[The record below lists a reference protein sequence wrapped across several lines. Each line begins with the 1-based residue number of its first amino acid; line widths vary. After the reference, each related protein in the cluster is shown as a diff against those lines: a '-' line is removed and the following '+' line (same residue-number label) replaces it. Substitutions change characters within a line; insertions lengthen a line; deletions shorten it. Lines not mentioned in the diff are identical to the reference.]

1 LGRFPALIIGLQPV
15 STTVGPQQNKEPPM
29 SAVDERVRSVVEPV
43 VRAAGLDLEDVLLSA
58 AGRRRVLRVVVDGD
72 NGAPMDVVAEVAR
85 AVSDVLDSS
94 DVMGGQPY
102 VLEVSSPG
110 VDRPL
115 TAPRHWR
122 RSVRR
127 LVKVDLI
134 GGGELIGRVESA
146 DDEGAD
152 LLVDQDSR
160 RVHYSDVS
168 RARVQIEFSRSDGP
182 DVADVDD
189 VDDEDE
195 EA

>member
-1 LGRFPALIIGLQPV
+1 
-15 STTVGPQQNKEPPM
+15 M

-43 VRAAGLDLEDVLLSA
+43 VRAAGLDLEDVVLSA
-58 AGRRRVLRVVVDGD
+58 AGRRRMLRVVVDGD
-72 NGAPMDVVAEVAR
+72 QGAPMDVVAEVAR
-85 AVSDVLDSS
+85 SVSDALDSS

-127 LVKVDLI
+127 LVKVDLS
-134 GGGELIGRVESA
+134 GGGELTGRVESA

-152 LLVDQDSR
+152 LLVDGDSR

-168 RARVQIEFSRSDGP
+168 RAKVQIEFSRAAGS
-182 DVADVDD
+182 ATAEDVDD
-189 VDDEDE
+189 MDDDEDE

>member
-1 LGRFPALIIGLQPV
+1 
-15 STTVGPQQNKEPPM
+15 M

-43 VRAAGLDLEDVLLSA
+43 VRAAGLDLEDVVLSA

-72 NGAPMDVVAEVAR
+72 NGAPMDVVADVAR
-85 AVSDVLDSS
+85 SVSDVLDTS

-115 TAPRHWR
+115 TAPRHWK

-134 GGGELIGRVESA
+134 GGGELTGRVESA
-146 DDEGAD
+146 DDEGAT
-152 LLVDQDSR
+152 LLVAGDSR

-168 RARVQIEFSRSDGP
+168 RARVQIEFSRPDGT
-182 DVADVDD
+182 DTADIDDVDD
-189 VDDEDE
+189 DEDEDE